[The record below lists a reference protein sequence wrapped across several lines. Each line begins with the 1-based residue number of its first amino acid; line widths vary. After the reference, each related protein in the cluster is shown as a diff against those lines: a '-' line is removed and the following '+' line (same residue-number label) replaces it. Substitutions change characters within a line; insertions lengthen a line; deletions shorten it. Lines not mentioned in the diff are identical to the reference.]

1 MNIYES
7 VIHGV
12 IDSYILF
19 YRDFNIKEVE
29 KLIYF
34 ENVYKEYESTET
46 MALSDVSFHIDQ
58 GEFAFIIGQ
67 SGAGKSTITK
77 LILADEKQTSGN
89 IHVGGVDVSELT
101 DKQIPYYRR
110 SLGVVFQEFRLL
122 STKNVYNNIAFALR
136 VRGASNDEIREIV
149 PQWLELVRIADKAR
163 CMPDELSGG
172 ERQRV
177 ALARAMV
184 NNPAVLIADEPTG
197 NLDPVMTAEIMQI
210 LTQINEMGT
219 TVIVVTHDI
228 NVVNSMQKRVIELNN
243 GCIVRDQKHGGYSY
257 GY

>member
-1 MNIYES
+1 MICFDNVNKIYENT
-7 VIHGV
+7 
-12 IDSYILF
+12 D
-19 YRDFNIKEVE
+19 
-29 KLIYF
+29 
-34 ENVYKEYESTET
+34 TE
-46 MALSDVSFHIDQ
+46 ALSNVSFHIDE
-58 GEFAFIIGQ
+58 GEFVFIIGQ

-77 LILADEKQTSGN
+77 LVLAEEKQTSGD
-89 IHVGGVDVSELT
+89 IYVGGVDISQLT

-136 VRGASNDEIREIV
+136 VRGASNEEIKELV
-149 PQWLELVRIADKAR
+149 PQWLELVRISDKANA
-163 CMPDELSGG
+163 MPDELSGG

-184 NNPAVLIADEPTG
+184 NNPAVLLADEPTG
-197 NLDPVMTAEIMQI
+197 NLDPVMTEETMQI

-228 NVVNSMQKRVIELNN
+228 HMVNSMKKRVIELDN
-243 GCIVRDQKHGGYSY
+243 GQIVRDEHQGGYQY
-257 GY
+257 EY

>member
-1 MNIYES
+1 M
-7 VIHGV
+7 
-12 IDSYILF
+12 
-19 YRDFNIKEVE
+19 KEVD

-34 ENVYKEYESTET
+34 ENVCKKYESTET
-46 MALSDVSFHIDQ
+46 IALSNVSFHIEQ
-58 GEFAFIIGQ
+58 GEFVFIIGQ

-89 IHVGGVDVSELT
+89 VYVGGVDVDKLT

-110 SLGVVFQEFRLL
+110 YLGVVFQEFRLL

-136 VRGASNDEIREIV
+136 VRGASNEEIKEIV
-149 PQWLELVRIADKAR
+149 PQWLELVRLSDKAT
-163 CMPDELSGG
+163 CMPEELSGG

-184 NNPAVLIADEPTG
+184 NNPSVLIADEPTG

-210 LTQINEMGT
+210 LTQINDMGT

-228 NVVNSMQKRVIELNN
+228 NVVNSMKKRVIELSD
-243 GCIVRDQKHGGYSY
+243 GYIVRDEKHGGYTY
-257 GY
+257 VE

>member
-1 MNIYES
+1 M
-7 VIHGV
+7 
-12 IDSYILF
+12 
-19 YRDFNIKEVE
+19 
-29 KLIYF
+29 
-34 ENVYKEYESTET
+34 
-46 MALSDVSFHIDQ
+46 
-58 GEFAFIIGQ
+58 
-67 SGAGKSTITK
+67 
-77 LILADEKQTSGN
+77 
-89 IHVGGVDVSELT
+89 
-101 DKQIPYYRR
+101 
-110 SLGVVFQEFRLL
+110 L

-149 PQWLELVRIADKAR
+149 PQWLELVRIADKAH

>member
-1 MNIYES
+1 M
-7 VIHGV
+7 V
-12 IDSYILF
+12 
-19 YRDFNIKEVE
+19 
-29 KLIYF
+29 YF
-34 ENVYKEYESTET
+34 ENVFKEYPNTDT
-46 MALSDVSFHIDQ
+46 IALNDVNFYIEP
-58 GEFAFIIGQ
+58 GEFVFIIGQ

-89 IHVGGVDVSELT
+89 ILVGGVDLSQLT
-101 DKQIPYYRR
+101 DKQIPHYRR

-136 VRGASNDEIREIV
+136 VRDASSEEIKEIV
-149 PQWLELVRIADKAR
+149 PQWLDLVRISDKAY

-197 NLDPVMTAEIMQI
+197 NLDPIMTAEIMQI

-219 TVIVVTHDI
+219 TVIVVTHDT
-228 NVVNSMQKRVIELNN
+228 NVVNSMQKRVIELRN
-243 GCIVRDQKHGGYSY
+243 GCIIRDEKHGGYSY

>member
-1 MNIYES
+1 M
-7 VIHGV
+7 
-12 IDSYILF
+12 
-19 YRDFNIKEVE
+19 
-29 KLIYF
+29 IYF

-46 MALSDVSFHIDQ
+46 LALSDVSFHIEP

-67 SGAGKSTITK
+67 SGAGKSTVTK
-77 LILADEKQTSGN
+77 IMLAEEKQTSGN
-89 IHVGGVDVSELT
+89 VIIGGVDVSGLT

-110 SLGVVFQEFRLL
+110 SLGVVFQEFRLI

-136 VRGASNDEIREIV
+136 VRGKSKEEIREIV
-149 PQWLELVRIADKAR
+149 PQWLDLVRISDKAA

-210 LTQINEMGT
+210 LNQINEMGT

-228 NVVNSMQKRVIELNN
+228 NVVNSMQKRVIELED
-243 GCIVRDQKHGGYSY
+243 GCVVRDEKQGGYLHV
-257 GY
+257 

>member
-1 MNIYES
+1 MIYELNKRRTCL
-7 VIHGV
+7 V
-12 IDSYILF
+12 
-19 YRDFNIKEVE
+19 R
-29 KLIYF
+29 IYYF
-34 ENVYKEYESTET
+34 IELWDEIRGDLMICFDNVNKIYENTDTE
-46 MALSDVSFHIDQ
+46 ALSNVSFHIDE
-58 GEFAFIIGQ
+58 GEFVFIIGQ

-77 LILADEKQTSGN
+77 LILAEEKQTGGD
-89 IHVGGVDVSELT
+89 IYVGGVDISQLT

-136 VRGASNDEIREIV
+136 VRGASNEEIKELV
-149 PQWLELVRIADKAR
+149 PQWLELVRISDKANA
-163 CMPDELSGG
+163 MPDELSGG

-184 NNPAVLIADEPTG
+184 NNPAVLLADEPTG
-197 NLDPVMTAEIMQI
+197 NLDPVMTEEIMQI

-228 NVVNSMQKRVIELNN
+228 NMVNSMKKRVIELDN
-243 GCIVRDQKHGGYSY
+243 GQIVRDEHQGGYQHEY
-257 GY
+257 